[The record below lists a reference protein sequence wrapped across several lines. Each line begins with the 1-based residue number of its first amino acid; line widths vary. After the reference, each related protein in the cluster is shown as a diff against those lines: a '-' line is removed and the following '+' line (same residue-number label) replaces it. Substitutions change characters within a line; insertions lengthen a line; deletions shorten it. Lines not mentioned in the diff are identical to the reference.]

1 MPLPPSSPSLK
12 PEDINVLD
20 LDSTPA
26 DGKPPSDDVNSIAI
40 IAINATM
47 SENIHLLNLDSTPAD
62 GKPPNQDNI
71 FRHHRNRH
79 NLEETSIIPTL
90 PPLPDINDDS

>member
-40 IAINATM
+40 IAINGTT
-47 SENIHLLNLDSTPAD
+47 SENIHLVNLDSTPAD
-62 GKPPNQDNI
+62 TQPPTNI
-71 FRHHRNRH
+71 EIS
-79 NLEETSIIPTL
+79 LEIQHL
-90 PPLPDINDDS
+90 